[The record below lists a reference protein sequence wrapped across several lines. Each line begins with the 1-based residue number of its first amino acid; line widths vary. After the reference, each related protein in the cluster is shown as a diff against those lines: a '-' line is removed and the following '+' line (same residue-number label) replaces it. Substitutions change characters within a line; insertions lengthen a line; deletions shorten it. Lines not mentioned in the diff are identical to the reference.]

1 MWYTKNLIKTAQQ
14 NLTIND
20 VSTELR
26 KYYPNLSGVVT
37 GDNNNYSILL
47 SDGKRLDGTL
57 PELIAKAQNLKNE
70 EGSEKRAKNYEMAI
84 NIFNSEINNF
94 NKLNNKA
101 FPNIKYDLNGL
112 VKYVSGENQVSMS
125 LQDARKAFD
134 EFKTENTAVPTKPVN
149 KPDQEAMLLSP
160 VSNGSAQIQLP
171 EELFNQYNEA
181 SNLGSNI
188 KFNLTQ
194 NPDGTNNLTVKEVS
208 QYYSQHPKLL
218 EAIRLFLEKNGK
230 FQFATDNKGDIIP
243 GEYYLYQEGG
253 VKPANYQPAKLNI
266 FVPGAAERTPVDLF
280 LDGQKIATVINNT
293 DFTFDIAKYP
303 LLEGKHVLEAR
314 AEKVPSLTPIQ
325 DKYLKTLSKNR
336 SYYFNVEEGKMPN
349 LTTPINDLSTY
360 KAANP
365 ESYGSGTA
373 VKLRENPYR
382 SPQRDLLDNK
392 IKSLQP
398 AFKRYYIAKARISDN
413 DPITRKQIIDRAIA
427 LQDGILSDNANN
439 NKIFPNEY
447 EDYVTAI
454 LSVEGPGQ
462 IASDTQLNAII
473 NKIQV
478 ERPPAAPAG

>member
-1 MWYTKNLIKTAQQ
+1 MWYTKNFIKTAQQ
-14 NLTIND
+14 DFD
-20 VSTELR
+20 VRAELE
-26 KYYPNLSGVVT
+26 KYYPGLKGFVT
-37 GDNNNYSILL
+37 SDNNKYSIIL
-47 SDGKRLDGTL
+47 SDNSTLEGTL
-57 PELIAKAQNLKNE
+57 PELISKSREKKDTDDNTRRPGRNYQFVLDRLNNDISLHNTNYNKAYPKVIYDGQGLFKYEGNGETYEPKSWQEILNDFNEEKKSTLSQISTENKLKN
-70 EGSEKRAKNYEMAI
+70 
-84 NIFNSEINNF
+84 
-94 NKLNNKA
+94 
-101 FPNIKYDLNGL
+101 
-112 VKYVSGENQVSMS
+112 
-125 LQDARKAFD
+125 
-134 EFKTENTAVPTKPVN
+134 VN
-149 KPDQEAMLLSP
+149 KEAMLLSP
-160 VSNGSAQIQLP
+160 VNNGTAQIQLP

-194 NPDGTNNLTVKEVS
+194 NPDGTNNLTIKEVS

-230 FQFATDNKGDIIP
+230 FQFATDDKGNIIP
-243 GEYYLYQEGG
+243 GEYSLYQEGG

-293 DFTFDIAKYP
+293 DFTFDTAKYP

-325 DKYLKTLSKNR
+325 DKYLKALSKNR

-382 SPQRDLLDNK
+382 STQRDLDDNK
-392 IKSLQP
+392 VKDLQP
-398 AFKRYYIAKARISDN
+398 AFKYYYTVKARLTN
-413 DPITRKQIIDRAIA
+413 DPTVRKQFIDRAVT
-427 LQDGILSDNANN
+427 LQNEITNSLE
-439 NKIFPNEY
+439 PNEY
-447 EDYVTAI
+447 ENYVNQI
-454 LSVEGPGQ
+454 LLFENSGQ
-462 IASDTQLNAII
+462 LADENARETII
-473 NKIQV
+473 RKIYV
-478 ERPPAAPAG
+478 ERPNPPAAPAG